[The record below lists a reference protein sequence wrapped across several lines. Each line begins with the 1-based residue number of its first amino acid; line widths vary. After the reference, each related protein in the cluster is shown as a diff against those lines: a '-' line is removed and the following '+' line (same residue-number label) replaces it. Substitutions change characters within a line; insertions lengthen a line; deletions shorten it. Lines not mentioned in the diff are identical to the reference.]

1 MLDFYA
7 KQCKITESKH
17 KQQKR
22 RNKMRRPANIDKEQ
36 EAVFTEVKN
45 HFGMQTIFSE
55 GWKEM
60 FAKFTKAYKPGLN
73 AEQVIKAMESL

>member
-1 MLDFYA
+1 
-7 KQCKITESKH
+7 
-17 KQQKR
+17 
-22 RNKMRRPANIDKEQ
+22 MRRPANIDKEQ

-60 FAKFTKAYKPGLN
+60 FAKFTKAYKPGWN